1 LLRDLKLKV
10 FRRKKAQLL
19 SDSDREKRVKCCKT
33 LHSRCLQTVDKVWF
47 SDEKIFTV
55 QPPINTQNDR
65 LYSATKKKSAISSE
79 RLIKGRKHFSESVM
93 VSVAVSKAGKTE
105 AHFIDKGTKVDGRY
119 YRKTLLQK
127 CLLPDIRQKSC
138 GEFVFQ
144 QDGAPSHRVKL
155 TVEFLQQN
163 VPNFIEPS
171 VWPPNS
177 PDLNP
182 VDYAVWGA
190 LQQAVYRSPIV
201 SLVDLKN
208 RVRTCWASLDQQFIN
223 KAVDQWRP
231 RLQAVIRAHGGH
243 IEQLFT

>member
-1 LLRDLKLKV
+1 MAIKDLPFSSKGV
-10 FRRKKAQLL
+10 VSSHFRNSTSTA
-19 SDSDREKRVKCCKT
+19 
-33 LHSRCLQTVDKVWF
+33 
-47 SDEKIFTV
+47 
-55 QPPINTQNDR
+55 
-65 LYSATKKKSAISSE
+65 ATISFAE
-79 RLIKGRKHFSESVM
+79 H
-93 VSVAVSKAGKTE
+93 
-105 AHFIDKGTKVDGRY
+105 
-119 YRKTLLQK
+119 
-127 CLLPDIRQKSC
+127 
-138 GEFVFQ
+138 
-144 QDGAPSHRVKL
+144 APSHRAKL